1 MSEVWI
7 AATIT
12 VGGAAISGY
21 GQQKKA
27 EEDRK
32 NANEDRKAA
41 TREEAL
47 YGGVLSQFE
56 REQDDYYNQL
66 NRQRKQR
73 GLDTFKQFNTLREYN
88 PNYMPAANE
97 AIVVPNQ
104 PNIANSLDAA
114 IRQDEANQLAAQQQA
129 TGTAPQK
136 RSGGS
141 TVKKIVDP
149 LGLF

>member
-1 MSEVWI
+1 MGEVWV
-7 AATIT
+7 AAVAT
-12 VGGAAISGY
+12 VAAGAIPGY

-27 EEDRK
+27 KEDRK
-32 NANEDRKAA
+32 NANEDRRAA

-73 GLDTFKQFNTLREYN
+73 GLDTFKQFSTLN
-88 PNYMPAANE
+88 QFAPNYTPAAQQE
-97 AIVVPNQ
+97 IVVPDK
-104 PNIANSLDAA
+104 PNIATNIDAA
-114 IRQDEANQLAAQQQA
+114 IRLDEANQQAAA
-129 TGTAPQK
+129 SMNAGGQK
-136 RSGGS
+136 KGGS
-141 TVKKIVDP
+141 NTAKKIVDP

>member
-7 AATIT
+7 AATVT

-21 GQQKKA
+21 GQQKQA

-56 REQDDYYNQL
+56 RELDDYYNQL

-73 GLDTFKQFNTLREYN
+73 GLDTFKQFSTLN
-88 PNYMPAANE
+88 QFAPNYMPAAQQE
-97 AIVVPNQ
+97 IVVPDK
-104 PNIANSLDAA
+104 PNIATNLDAA
-114 IRQDEANQLAAQQQA
+114 IRLDEANQQVGQPAATQ
-129 TGTAPQK
+129 GGGGGRSTAE
-136 RSGGS
+136 
-141 TVKKIVDP
+141 KIIDP

>member
-7 AATIT
+7 AATVT
-12 VGGAAISGY
+12 VGGSAISGVAA
-21 GQQKKA
+21 QEKA

-73 GLDTFKQFNTLREYN
+73 GLDTFKQFSTLN
-88 PNYMPAANE
+88 QFAPNYMPAAQQE
-97 AIVVPNQ
+97 IVVPDK
-104 PNIANSLDAA
+104 PDIVASIDAA
-114 IRQDEANQLAAQQQA
+114 VRQDQANQATLAQQQ
-129 TGTAPQK
+129 GNNN
-136 RSGGS
+136 SGGS
-141 TVKKIVDP
+141 NIAKKIVDP

>member
-7 AATIT
+7 AATVT
-12 VGGAAISGY
+12 VGGSAISGVAA
-21 GQQKKA
+21 QEKA

-56 REQDDYYNQL
+56 RELDDYYNQL

-73 GLDTFKQFNTLREYN
+73 GLDTFKQFSTLN
-88 PNYMPAANE
+88 QFAPNYTPAAQQE
-97 AIVVPNQ
+97 IVVPDK
-104 PNIANSLDAA
+104 PNIATNLDAA
-114 IRQDEANQLAAQQQA
+114 IRLDEANQQVGQPAATQ
-129 TGTAPQK
+129 GGGGGRSTA
-136 RSGGS
+136 
-141 TVKKIVDP
+141 KKIIDP

>member
-1 MSEVWI
+1 MGEVWV
-7 AATIT
+7 AAVAT
-12 VGGAAISGY
+12 VAAGAISGY

-27 EEDRK
+27 KEDRK
-32 NANEDRKAA
+32 NANEDRRAA

-66 NRQRKQR
+66 ERQRKQR
-73 GLDTFKQFNTLREYN
+73 GLDTFKQFSTLREYN
-88 PNYMPAANE
+88 PNYMPSPNE
-97 AIVVPNQ
+97 QITLPDRPNM
-104 PNIANSLDAA
+104 ANSLDAA

-136 RSGGS
+136 RGGGS
-141 TVKKIVDP
+141 IVKKLVDP
-149 LGLF
+149 LGIF

>member
-7 AATIT
+7 AATVT
-12 VGGAAISGY
+12 VGGSAISGVAA
-21 GQQKKA
+21 QEKA

-47 YGGVLSQFE
+47 YGGVMSQFE
-56 REQDDYYNQL
+56 RELDDYYNQL

-73 GLDTFKQFNTLREYN
+73 GLDTFKQFSTLN
-88 PNYMPAANE
+88 QFAPNYTPAAQQE
-97 AIVVPNQ
+97 IVVPDK
-104 PNIANSLDAA
+104 PDIVASIDAA
-114 IRQDEANQLAAQQQA
+114 VRQDQANQATLAQQQ
-129 TGTAPQK
+129 GNNN
-136 RSGGS
+136 SGGS
-141 TVKKIVDP
+141 NIAKKIVDP

>member
-12 VGGAAISGY
+12 VGGGVISGY

-47 YGGVLSQFE
+47 YGGVMSQFE
-56 REQDDYYNQL
+56 RELDDYYNQL

-73 GLDTFKQFNTLREYN
+73 GLDTFKQFSTLN
-88 PNYMPAANE
+88 QFAPNYTPAAQQE
-97 AIVVPNQ
+97 IVVPDK
-104 PNIANSLDAA
+104 PNIATQVDEVVRLDN
-114 IRQDEANQLAAQQQA
+114 ANQQAAA
-129 TGTAPQK
+129 SMNAGGQK
-136 RSGGS
+136 KGGS
-141 TVKKIVDP
+141 NTAKKIVDP

>member
-7 AATIT
+7 AATVT
-12 VGGAAISGY
+12 VGGSAISGVAA
-21 GQQKKA
+21 QEKA

-73 GLDTFKQFNTLREYN
+73 GLDTFKQFSTLN
-88 PNYMPAANE
+88 QFAPNYIPAAQQE
-97 AIVVPNQ
+97 IVVPDK
-104 PNIANSLDAA
+104 PNIATNLDAA
-114 IRQDEANQLAAQQQA
+114 IRLDEANQQVGQPAATQ
-129 TGTAPQK
+129 GGGGRSTAE
-136 RSGGS
+136 
-141 TVKKIVDP
+141 KIIDP